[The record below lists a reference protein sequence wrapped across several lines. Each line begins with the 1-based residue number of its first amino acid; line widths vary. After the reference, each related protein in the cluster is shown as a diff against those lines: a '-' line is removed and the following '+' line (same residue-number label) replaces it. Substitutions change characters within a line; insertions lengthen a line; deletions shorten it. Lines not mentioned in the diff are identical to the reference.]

1 MTHITKQTTQRRA
14 DRTAAVRTAPATKIL
29 VAEDD
34 GDIREL
40 LKLYLESEGY
50 QVLQAEN
57 GREAL
62 EAAEE
67 QRPTLAIVD
76 IMMPEINGLDLT
88 RRLREETMMP
98 ILILSA
104 RDQDHDKI
112 LGLNIGADD
121 YMTKPFNPLEVVARV
136 RALLRRSH
144 TASDVV
150 RAGEFCLDIS
160 AHTLYKGQQQI
171 QLTPMEYKIL
181 SVMMR
186 NPGRIYTKVQLYEA
200 VCGEYFESDE
210 NTIMVHI
217 SRIREKVEDDARR
230 PVHIVTV
237 RGVGYKFEK

>member
-67 QRPTLAIVD
+67 QRPALAIVD

-150 RAGEFCLDIS
+150 RAGEFYLDIS